1 MQLEKWDK
9 NEGYT
14 IVITKDIEI
23 CIFKETFEKDICLYF
38 VDYFD
43 DSKKITNEQYEE
55 GIRTYPYCEI
65 SGFNYQL
72 SNQFDELYQ
81 ALEYLEDD
89 LNIPKKIT
97 KQIKL

>member
-1 MQLEKWDK
+1 MQLEKYKDQ
-9 NEGYT
+9 GYR
-14 IVITKDIEI
+14 IIINKDIEI
-23 CIFKETFEKDICLYF
+23 CINLEIFQDHNLYS

-43 DSKKITNEQYEE
+43 DSKKITSEQYEK

-72 SNQFDELYQ
+72 SDQFDELYQ
-81 ALEYLEDD
+81 ALEYLEDEFD
-89 LNIPKKIT
+89 IPKKIT